1 MIKPQH
7 DDFSNCES
15 IARIEAIDDVNRSN
29 VVFSLFG
36 KNHILAE
43 QLVYKWMDTLS
54 QEYKGG
60 YWRIYQLSNGGFY
73 MAPARDKGFTVYCPG
88 FGDEVHLSA
97 DAAGLVACLFAI
109 NQLANQTHQDSLIRL
124 YYLVRDYALIHPE
137 VEGILRAID

>member
-7 DDFSNCES
+7 DDFSNCDS
-15 IARIEAIDDVNRSN
+15 ITKTEAIDGVNRSN

-43 QLVYKWMDTLS
+43 QLVYKWMDTLAP
-54 QEYKGG
+54 EYNGG
-60 YWRIYQLSNGGFY
+60 YWRIYQLSNEGFY
-73 MAPARDKGFTVYCPG
+73 MAPARDSGFTVHCPG
-88 FGDEVHLSA
+88 WGDEVHLSA

-109 NQLANQTHQDSLIRL
+109 NQLANQTHQENIIRL

-137 VEGILRAID
+137 FEGILRAID